1 MNRLS
6 RRQFL
11 RASGTVVGATIVPS
25 LALSHRVGAAEKALI
40 PKKMPFPP
48 NDEFGSYEPTITP
61 DGNTIYFA
69 RFAGSGDK
77 RVLGTTT
84 DIFVTHRIRQSGE
97 WPGTGADW
105 TPPERLP
112 DTVNSESIDQ
122 EPRITPDGNTIYFA
136 RFAGSGDKRVLGTTT
151 DIFVT
156 HRIRQS
162 GEWPGT
168 GADWTPPERL
178 PDTVNSDSIDQEPRI
193 TPDGKTLYFM
203 SRRSGNA
210 DIWVTHK
217 QPNGEWAKAQSL
229 TINTP
234 ATEHCFMPLGLPGA
248 DDTSVFVSVRPREAG
263 ATPTADLF
271 TTRMEKGVW
280 QPARRYE
287 SKLLDSIGLKCRLNA
302 VSRDGLVL
310 GVVSVH
316 DFGKFHTMQF
326 VHYDPASREWKGPI
340 VPAPFNNPAI
350 DGACPMFTAGG
361 DKMIWSAGY
370 DRGPGPVSTSGGTGS
385 TYDLFWLNTSD
396 IVAYYKAKA
405 GPS

>member
-1 MNRLS
+1 MNTLS

-11 RASGTVVGATIVPS
+11 WTSGTVVAATMVPS
-25 LALSHRVGAAEKALI
+25 VVLSGRARAADKELTPRKL
-40 PKKMPFPP
+40 PFPP

-84 DIFVTHRIRQSGE
+84 DIFVTHRIRQTGE
-97 WPGTGADW
+97 WPGTGA
-105 TPPERLP
+105 
-112 DTVNSESIDQ
+112 N
-122 EPRITPDGNTIYFA
+122 
-136 RFAGSGDKRVLGTTT
+136 
-151 DIFVT
+151 
-156 HRIRQS
+156 
-162 GEWPGT
+162 
-168 GADWTPPERL
+168 WTPPERL

-217 QPNGEWAKAQSL
+217 QPNGEWTKAQSVGPNVNSQY
-229 TINTP
+229 TD
-234 ATEHCFMPLGLPGA
+234 HCFMPLGLPGEE
-248 DDTSVFVSVRPREAG
+248 DTSVFISLRPRESG
-263 ATPTADLF
+263 APSLADPY
-271 TTRMEKGVW
+271 TTKMENGTW
-280 QPARRYE
+280 QPAKRYE
-287 SKLLDSIGLKCRLNA
+287 SKLLDSIGFKCRLNA
-302 VSRDGLVL
+302 VARDGLVL

-316 DFGKFHTMQF
+316 DFGKFHKLVF

-340 VPAPFNNPAI
+340 VEAPFNQPNV

-370 DRGPGPVSTSGGTGS
+370 DRGPGPVSTAAGTGS
-385 TYDLFWLNTSD
+385 TYDLFWLKTSD

-405 GPS
+405 GLS

>member
-1 MNRLS
+1 MKTVS

-11 RASGTVVGATIVPS
+11 RVSGTVVGAMVPP
-25 LALSHRVGAAEKALI
+25 LLLPGRARAADKQLI

-84 DIFVTHRIRQSGE
+84 DLFVTRRIRQTGE
-97 WPGTGADW
+97 WPGPAT
-105 TPPERLP
+105 
-112 DTVNSESIDQ
+112 
-122 EPRITPDGNTIYFA
+122 
-136 RFAGSGDKRVLGTTT
+136 
-151 DIFVT
+151 
-156 HRIRQS
+156 
-162 GEWPGT
+162 
-168 GADWTPPERL
+168 DWTPPERL

-210 DIWVTHK
+210 DIWVTQK
-217 QPNGEWAKAQSL
+217 QPDGQWTKAQPVGPNVNSQH
-229 TINTP
+229 TD
-234 ATEHCFMPLGLPGA
+234 HCFMPLGLPGE
-248 DDTSVFVSVRPREAG
+248 DNTSVFISVRPREAG
-263 ATPTADLF
+263 AQPTADLY
-271 TTRMEKGVW
+271 TSKLENGVW
-280 QPARRYE
+280 QPAKRYE
-287 SKLLDSIGLKCRLNA
+287 SKLLESIGLKCRLNA

-316 DFGKFHTMQF
+316 DFGRFHTMVF
-326 VHYDPASREWKGPI
+326 VQYDPASKQWKGPI
-340 VPAPFNNPAI
+340 VEAPFNNPSI

-370 DRGPGPVSTSGGTGS
+370 DRGPGPVSSAGGTGS
-385 TYDLFWLNTSD
+385 TYDLYWLPTSE

-405 GPS
+405 GLS

>member
-11 RASGTVVGATIVPS
+11 RASGTVVGATMVPS
-25 LALSHRVGAAEKALI
+25 LALSQRVGAAEKELI

-61 DGNTIYFA
+61 D
-69 RFAGSGDK
+69 
-77 RVLGTTT
+77 
-84 DIFVTHRIRQSGE
+84 FVTHRIRQSGE

-122 EPRITPDGNTIYFA
+122 EPRITPDG
-136 RFAGSGDKRVLGTTT
+136 
-151 DIFVT
+151 
-156 HRIRQS
+156 
-162 GEWPGT
+162 
-168 GADWTPPERL
+168 
-178 PDTVNSDSIDQEPRI
+178 
-193 TPDGKTLYFM
+193 KTLYFM

-217 QPNGEWAKAQSL
+217 QPNGEWTKAQSL
-229 TINTP
+229 PINTP

-248 DDTSVFVSVRPREAG
+248 DDTSVFISVRPREAG
-263 ATPTADLF
+263 AAPTADLF

-326 VHYDPASREWKGPI
+326 VHYDAASREWKGPI

-385 TYDLFWLNTSD
+385 TYDLFWLNTSA

-405 GPS
+405 GLS